1 MTEHKTNFFGRRIGV
16 NEQLRKEARNQKIKS
31 GISRSCRWFAR
42 RGWIICVVVA
52 ALCVAAYQQRFEL
65 QRFNPLEF
73 RHLQYVDIEGN
84 RMLSW
89 EDVVQNAQIETGML
103 MGDVDED
110 SVRQALLRL
119 PLIHDATV
127 TKSFPS
133 TLNIK
138 LTETSPV
145 FSVFDGTSVVG
156 FSEKGL
162 PMSIARASAMRLPI
176 FDNENMDK
184 VKDVAAFLTTM
195 RQMDSDLYEKV
206 SQVSWSEKDKAFE
219 VFFKDAGYHVLFAAD
234 RWTEDVFALY
244 ESLGKGFSKDLRCA
258 GEVDMRF
265 PGFAYVRNYEKR
277 CLNG

>member
-1 MTEHKTNFFGRRIGV
+1 MTEHKTTFLGRRIGV
-16 NEQLRKEARNQKIKS
+16 NEQLRKQARSQKIKS
-31 GISRSCRWFAR
+31 GVAAACRWFAR
-42 RGWIICVVVA
+42 RGWIVCVVVA
-52 ALCVAAYQQRFEL
+52 ALCVVAYQQRFEL

-119 PLIHDATV
+119 PLIHDAIV
-127 TKSFPS
+127 TKTFPS

-156 FSEKGL
+156 YSEKGL

-176 FDNENMDK
+176 FDHENLDK

-195 RQMDSDLYEKV
+195 RQMNSGLYEKV
-206 SQVSWSEKDKAFE
+206 SQVGWSEKDHAFE
-219 VFFKDAGYHVLFAAD
+219 VFFKDAGYHVLFSAKS
-234 RWTEDVFALY
+234 WTEDVFALY

>member
-1 MTEHKTNFFGRRIGV
+1 MTEHKTNLFGRRIGV
-16 NEQLRKEARNQKIKS
+16 NEQLRKQARSQKIKS
-31 GISRSCRWFAR
+31 GISRACRWFAR
-42 RGWIICVVVA
+42 RGWIICVVLV
-52 ALCVAAYQQRFEL
+52 ALCVVAYQQRFEL
-65 QRFNPLEF
+65 KRFNPLEF

-103 MGDVDED
+103 MGNVDED

-119 PLIHDATV
+119 PLIHDVTV
-127 TKSFPS
+127 TKTFPS

-156 FSEKGL
+156 YSEKGL
-162 PMSIARASAMRLPI
+162 PMSIARASAMRLPV
-176 FDNENMDK
+176 FDKENLDK
-184 VKDVAAFLTTM
+184 VKEVAAFLTTM
-195 RQMDSDLYEKV
+195 RQMNSGLYEKV
-206 SQVSWSEKDKAFE
+206 SQVSWSEKDNAFE
-219 VFFKDAGYHVLFAAD
+219 VFFKDAGYHVLFSASS
-234 RWTEDVFALY
+234 WTEDVFALY
-244 ESLGKGFSKDLRCA
+244 ESLGKGFGKDLRCA